1 MHYQCWKLFFFLSKD
16 VSMFSLNAQFK
27 RRTFHVL
34 TLIPSIKY
42 MKISFNIWTN
52 NIKSEPRIKIEWRTW
67 EFWLWSNF
75 VYVPNLMHKL
85 LKFIFICKHCRP
97 LNIMK
102 MNWLI
107 KFDIWI
113 NIELVSFGA
122 NLINQVLS
130 SIHEKIDIW
139 TGPKL
144 FNYIITEILSKAKPA
159 AELVTCSVK
168 SQMRTR
174 LKNCLY
180 SHRVAFL
187 QTYCPCHPTHS
198 KILKPSCP
206 TPETV
211 SVCQRTKVFCRC
223 GEAVC
228 GIQCKGLS
236 LASLAG

>member
-1 MHYQCWKLFFFLSKD
+1 MHYQCWKLFFCLSKD
-16 VSMFSLNAQFK
+16 ASMFSQVNAQFK
-27 RRTFHVL
+27 RQTFHVL

-52 NIKSEPRIKIEWRTW
+52 KFKSEPRIKIEWPTW

-75 VYVPNLMHKL
+75 VYVPNLTHKL

-144 FNYIITEILSKAKPA
+144 FFYHYWN
-159 AELVTCSVK
+159 LVQGKTS
-168 SQMRTR
+168 SWTSYM
-174 LKNCLY
+174 
-180 SHRVAFL
+180 
-187 QTYCPCHPTHS
+187 
-198 KILKPSCP
+198 
-206 TPETV
+206 
-211 SVCQRTKVFCRC
+211 
-223 GEAVC
+223 
-228 GIQCKGLS
+228 
-236 LASLAG
+236 